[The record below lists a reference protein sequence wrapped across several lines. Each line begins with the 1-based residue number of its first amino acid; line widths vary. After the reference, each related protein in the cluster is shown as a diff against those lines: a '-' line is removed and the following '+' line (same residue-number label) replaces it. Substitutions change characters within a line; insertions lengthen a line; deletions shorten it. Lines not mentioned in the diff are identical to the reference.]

1 MAAEEVCTRTG
12 QFFKFYV
19 NVTFNIKNVNIN
31 INFNVTINIDIINI
45 NININIRSVNSIN
58 LLLAIQRQPR

>member
-1 MAAEEVCTRTG
+1 MHKDWAI
-12 QFFKFYV
+12 
-19 NVTFNIKNVNIN
+19 TFQIKNVNIN
-31 INFNVTINIDIINI
+31 INFNINIDIINI

>member
-31 INFNVTINIDIINI
+31 INFNITINIDII

>member
-1 MAAEEVCTRTG
+1 MHKDWAMVQILRER
-12 QFFKFYV
+12 Y
-19 NVTFNIKNVNIN
+19 NNVNIN
-31 INFNVTINIDIINI
+31 ITIDIININITI